1 MSESA
6 TNTANMPQTTQAYSV
21 ESKSVKSTVT
31 QNTQTKTKVDM
42 TATQGTVAE
51 PQIEKPEVKGFDTN
65 NISIPTTYAES
76 YIRPLLG
83 KTSSDIITKN
93 GDIYSLTN
101 SLNNSNLLTLSFKND
116 FKTQAENRT
125 SFEKSNNLFATLDN
139 QNFKYGRL
147 FFQGSWINTR
157 TPIDPNTKEAIG
169 LPEMLMA

>member
-6 TNTANMPQTTQAYSV
+6 TNTFNMPQTTPKLSV
-21 ESKSVKSTVT
+21 EPKSVTSTVT
-31 QNTQTKTKVDM
+31 QNTPTTVDM
-42 TATQGTVAE
+42 TTTQGTIAE

-125 SFEKSNNLFATLDN
+125 SFEKSNNLFATQDN
-139 QNFKYGRL
+139 DNYTYGRV
-147 FFQGSWINTR
+147 FFKGSWINTR

>member
-31 QNTQTKTKVDM
+31 QNTPTSVDI
-42 TATQGTVAE
+42 TATQGTIAE
-51 PQIEKPEVKGFDTN
+51 PQVEKPEVKGFDTN
-65 NISIPTTYAES
+65 NISISTAYAKHLS
-76 YIRPLLG
+76 GLNKNPLFQ
-83 KTSSDIITKN
+83 KNQN
-93 GDIYSLTN
+93 GDEYYLVSSLKD
-101 SLNNSNLLTLSFKND
+101 SSALTLSFKND

-125 SFEKSNNLFATLDN
+125 SFDQARNFFATQDN
-139 QNFKYGRL
+139 DNYTYGRV
-147 FFQGSWINTR
+147 FFKGSWINTR

>member
-1 MSESA
+1 MNESA
-6 TNTANMPQTTQAYSV
+6 TNTANISQTTSTYNV
-21 ESKSVKSTVT
+21 EPKSVTSTVT
-31 QNTQTKTKVDM
+31 QSTPTTVDM
-42 TATQGTVAE
+42 TTTQGTIAE
-51 PQIEKPEVKGFDTN
+51 PQVKKPEVKGFDTN
-65 NISIPTTYAES
+65 NRSISTAYTEN
-76 YIRPLLG
+76 YIKPLLG
-83 KTSSDIITKN
+83 KTSPDIITKN

-157 TPIDPNTKEAIG
+157 TPIDPATGEATG
-169 LPEMLMA
+169 LPEMLPA

>member
-6 TNTANMPQTTQAYSV
+6 TNTFNMPQTTPKLSV
-21 ESKSVKSTVT
+21 EPKSVTSTVT
-31 QNTQTKTKVDM
+31 QSTPTTVDM
-42 TATQGTVAE
+42 TTTQGTIAE
-51 PQIEKPEVKGFDTN
+51 PQVSFDTN
-65 NISIPTTYAES
+65 NRSISTAYAES

-101 SLNNSNLLTLSFKND
+101 SLSNSNLLTLSFKND

-125 SFEKSNNLFATLDN
+125 SFDKARNFFATQDN
-139 QNFKYGRL
+139 DNYTYGRV
-147 FFQGSWINTR
+147 FFKGSWINTR

>member
-1 MSESA
+1 M
-6 TNTANMPQTTQAYSV
+6 TT
-21 ESKSVKSTVT
+21 
-31 QNTQTKTKVDM
+31 
-42 TATQGTVAE
+42 TQGTIAE

-101 SLNNSNLLTLSFKND
+101 SLSNSNLLTLSFKND

-125 SFEKSNNLFATLDN
+125 SFDKARNFFATQDN
-139 QNFKYGRL
+139 DNYTYGRV
-147 FFQGSWINTR
+147 FFKGSWINTR